1 MENGDLTL
9 VSRPTIVV
17 VLEGVLA
24 NVESVTAGRLRKTTS
39 FDVTWLPT
47 PLKRLATM
55 LRRFDVDCDVVT
67 FTSQSVCDDAA
78 DFFNDIGLHLSSV
91 RYLPFER
98 WVRTLPYVADVQQVL
113 DSDQDRLSQYGQL
126 GRSVVMGD
134 DF

>member
-24 NVESVTAGRLRKTTS
+24 TVEATTTGVLRKHTAY
-39 FDVTWLPT
+39 DVTWLPL
-47 PLKRLATM
+47 PLKRLATT

-67 FTSQSVCDDAA
+67 FTSQAVCDDAA
-78 DFFNDIGLHLSSV
+78 DFFNDIGLHVSSV

-113 DSDQDRLSQYGQL
+113 DSDPERLNRYGQL
-126 GRSVVMGD
+126 GRAVIMGE